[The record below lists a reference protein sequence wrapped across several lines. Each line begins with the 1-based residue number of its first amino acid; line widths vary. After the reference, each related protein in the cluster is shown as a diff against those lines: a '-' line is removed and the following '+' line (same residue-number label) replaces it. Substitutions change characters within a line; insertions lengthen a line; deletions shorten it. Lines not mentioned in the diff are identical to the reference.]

1 MPCPRCNTIIPRFCS
16 ECGKPVS
23 QRRPRFCSE
32 CGHPL
37 SAPVP
42 SAPIEA
48 HVEASPSKD
57 HIRQEIRNKE
67 REIDNIRREI
77 EERTRE
83 YEDNGY
89 RNADPG
95 WYIPHYKE
103 IDKLTEEIRRLTS
116 SL

>member
-1 MPCPRCNTIIPRFCS
+1 MPCPHCNTNIPRFCS

-32 CGHPL
+32 CGQPL
-37 SAPVP
+37 SAPVA
-42 SAPIEA
+42 APA
-48 HVEASPSKD
+48 EASPSKD
-57 HIRQEIRNKE
+57 RIRQEIRNKE